1 MVSGI
6 NKVVRGVGV
15 LCLLTFGALGAP
27 DPVRDYL
34 STLSVLGGDNNFYAD
49 DRLLRLD
56 ADIDGDG
63 VNEVFITLGRN
74 RNGKQGNA
82 WSIYSVEKDRA
93 EHIGGATFNDGGI
106 YVGRVEEIHA
116 YGIVSYWSAGGGEGQ
131 IMVTTLKN
139 GHMSE
144 RSLGAVERNRETGVT
159 KGRELLDKYFN
170 RDANAPRQ
178 MAQEITAEELKEKYG
193 LKVESETYSEY
204 LTRES
209 KAIDARLAAEAIER
223 AAAKALPKMDESLI
237 VDAKAASTGAV
248 LPSAAAPVDAAPAAA
263 PAPTAAPVKAT
274 ADATVDATVDATRR
288 RNILIS
294 LALIVVLTTGHLFY
308 RARRP

>member
-6 NKVVRGVGV
+6 NKVVQGVGF
-15 LCLLTFGALGAP
+15 LCLLTLVALGEV

-34 STLSVLGGDNNFYAD
+34 NKLSPLGGDTHFYAD
-49 DRLLRLD
+49 DRLLRLE

-63 VNEVFITLGRN
+63 VNEVFITLGRD

-82 WSIYSVEKDRA
+82 WSIYSVKKDRA
-93 EHIGGATFNDGGI
+93 EYIGGATFNDGGI

-116 YGIVSYWSAGGGEGQ
+116 NGIVSYWSAGGGEGQ

-144 RSLGAVERNRETGVT
+144 RSLGAVERNRETGIT
-159 KGRELLDKYFN
+159 KGRELLDKYFS

-178 MAQEITAEELKEKYG
+178 MAQEITAEELQQRYG

-204 LTRES
+204 LERDSREN
-209 KAIDARLAAEAIER
+209 KDRLAADEKER
-223 AAAKALPKMDESLI
+223 AVIKALVKREESLI
-237 VDAKAASTGAV
+237 VDAKPAKTGV
-248 LPSAAAPVDAAPAAA
+248 GLPSAEAAADAAPAAA

-274 ADATVDATVDATRR
+274 ADATRR

>member
-15 LCLLTFGALGAP
+15 LCLLTLGALGEA

-34 STLSVLGGDNNFYAD
+34 DKLSVLGGDNNVYSD

-63 VNEVFITLGRN
+63 VNEVFITLGRD

-82 WSIYSVEKDRA
+82 WSIYSVKKDKA
-93 EHIGGATFNDGGI
+93 EYLGGATFNDGGI

-159 KGRELLDKYFN
+159 KGRELLDKYFK

-178 MAQEITAEELKEKYG
+178 MAQEITAEELRQKYG
-193 LKVESETYSEY
+193 VKVESEKYSEY
-204 LTRES
+204 LERDS
-209 KAIDARLAAEAIER
+209 KERKAKLAEEEAER

-237 VDAKAASTGAV
+237 VDAKPATTGAV
-248 LPSAAAPVDAAPAAA
+248 LPSAAAPADATPAAA
-263 PAPTAAPVKAT
+263 SAPTASPVNAT
-274 ADATVDATVDATRR
+274 ADATRR